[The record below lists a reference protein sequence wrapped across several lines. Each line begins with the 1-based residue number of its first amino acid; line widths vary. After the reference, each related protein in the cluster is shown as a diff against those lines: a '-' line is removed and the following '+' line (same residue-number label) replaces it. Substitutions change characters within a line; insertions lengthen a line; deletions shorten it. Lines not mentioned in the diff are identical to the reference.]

1 MRDRTFLTLLAAMAA
16 AALWVAAPLALAD
29 NTFEANIDSDWNK
42 AGNWDNGVLPGADGE
57 NVNIYDD
64 FTVDLSTPGATTGTA
79 HLRVGNNELGKT
91 ATLNIYAG
99 ATLDVDTVNNSN
111 DIILGRED
119 LAQSGSK
126 GFINQMGGTVTAGDY
141 IKMSGDKEYAAGSL
155 YRISGGSLYILDQ
168 LQFGRDDSHST
179 MMKFEVV
186 GSGPSVIEIN
196 DVKVEQNLDAQATMS
211 FVIDA
216 GGVTPITVL
225 DEMQIGNGETV
236 GPGVGDML
244 LELSLSDVPPAG
256 DITLIQAGRITQ
268 DQQFLGLPGGSD
280 VSAAFGS
287 NLYTWTIDYPDDT
300 DVVLSNL
307 RVSAIVPEPASLVL
321 CVLGLLGIAAIRR
334 RG

>member
-155 YRISGGSLYILDQ
+155 YRISGGSL
-168 LQFGRDDSHST
+168 
-179 MMKFEVV
+179 
-186 GSGPSVIEIN
+186 
-196 DVKVEQNLDAQATMS
+196 
-211 FVIDA
+211 
-216 GGVTPITVL
+216 
-225 DEMQIGNGETV
+225 
-236 GPGVGDML
+236 
-244 LELSLSDVPPAG
+244 
-256 DITLIQAGRITQ
+256 
-268 DQQFLGLPGGSD
+268 
-280 VSAAFGS
+280 
-287 NLYTWTIDYPDDT
+287 
-300 DVVLSNL
+300 
-307 RVSAIVPEPASLVL
+307 
-321 CVLGLLGIAAIRR
+321 
-334 RG
+334 